1 MFSHEINEIM
11 TKRQYNIG
19 KSDYFNI
26 CDTSPQIS
34 HVHYDAYSNRY
45 HIHTDDG
52 YHWEFAVCKD

>member
-1 MFSHEINEIM
+1 MYSEEISSLLSENNYMI
-11 TKRQYNIG
+11 KRTE
-19 KSDYFNI
+19 YFNI

-45 HIHTDDG
+45 HIYTDDG